1 MKIALIT
8 TPAGSRSGIGDYT
21 RHLLPALRELAEV
34 ELFVEDGREDAE
46 SRSVHELA
54 PRDYDQLLY
63 QLGNE
68 RQHAFMA
75 PLLNKLG
82 GTVMLHD
89 WVLFDLALA
98 AWPELERGGPRGL
111 RRAWI
116 EGGFEQWKIMRDARR
131 GSAESEPGPDLSI
144 AGGWHDPE
152 ATGRWCADRAQVVLG
167 LPTPDALELDVYL
180 PAGRKL
186 EIGQGGP
193 LDELSGPF
201 DGFHALPLRSGAEA
215 VLDLRVTGITPMA
228 EQLAL
233 ADTRRLGLFMRSLRV
248 RREGFWDSL
257 QLSAQPAGV
266 GESGLS
272 RARFD
277 LPLNRSIV
285 READAFLVHN
295 QWMADQ
301 IRADRNAPT
310 PIAVVHHGADR
321 RWRDG
326 DRRLTRVELGLPPHY
341 TDSFLLVSLGAVQAH
356 KRIGP
361 LLEGLALARQTHPHL
376 RLVLVGEERARE
388 FDLRAHVLRLGL
400 EDAVHCTGFVEE
412 VDAWDLLSAAD
423 LAVNLRGPTSGGA
436 SGGVFQAFSLG
447 RAALITDAPQ
457 AAEIAAQ
464 TVCRVA
470 TDDREVAQLAETLRA
485 LAADPNR
492 IRTMESAVRNFVET
506 ECHWSHVATR
516 YIEAM
521 SMFPAAKSA
530 KKNLFRLVA
539 DYGRKQA
546 AKAQATVEVD
556 TADVGRDGS

>member
-21 RHLLPALRELAEV
+21 RHLLPALRESAEV
-34 ELFVEDGREDAE
+34 DLYVEAGRESAGE
-46 SRSVHELA
+46 RSVKDLV

-75 PLLNKLG
+75 PLIRTLG

-98 AWPELERGGPRGL
+98 AWPELERGGLRGS

-116 EGGFEQWKIMRDARR
+116 EGGFEQWRILREARR
-131 GSAESEPGPDLSI
+131 GCEDSGPGPDLSI
-144 AGGWHDPE
+144 AGGWHDAE
-152 ATGRWCADRAQVVLG
+152 RAGRWCADRAQVVLG
-167 LPTPDALELDVYL
+167 SPTPDALELDLIL

-186 EIGQGGP
+186 ELAQGGP

-201 DGFHALPLRSGAEA
+201 DGVHALPLRHGGEA
-215 VLDLRVTGITPMA
+215 VLELRVTGIAPTP
-228 EQLAL
+228 EQQTHG
-233 ADTRRLGLFMRSLRV
+233 DTRRLGLFLRSLRV
-248 RREGFWDSL
+248 RRDGEWETL
-257 QLSAQPAGV
+257 QLSAQPPGA

-277 LPLNRSIV
+277 LPLNRTIV

-295 QWMADQ
+295 QWMADR

-321 RWRDG
+321 RWREG
-326 DRRLTRVELGLPPHY
+326 DRRLTRVELGLPPKY

-356 KRIGP
+356 KRVGP
-361 LLEGLALARQTHPHL
+361 LLEGLALARRTRPEL
-376 RLVLVGEERARE
+376 RLVLVGEERPRE
-388 FDLRAHVLRLGL
+388 FDLRAHTRRLGL
-400 EDAVHCTGFVEE
+400 EDAVHCTGYAEE
-412 VDAWDLLSAAD
+412 AEAWDLLSAAD

-436 SGGVFQAFSLG
+436 SGGVFQAFSHG

-457 AAEIAAQ
+457 AAEIPAD
-464 TVCRVA
+464 TVRRVP
-470 TDDREVAQLAETLRA
+470 TDGRESQAIAETLITLADDPAQLRA
-485 LAADPNR
+485 
-492 IRTMESAVRNFVET
+492 MESAVCRFVAD
-506 ECHWSHVATR
+506 ECHWSHVAAR
-516 YIEAM
+516 YLDAL
-521 SMFPAAKSA
+521 SVFPAAKSA

-539 DYGRKQA
+539 EYGEKQA
-546 AKAQATVEVD
+546 AKSREPVE
-556 TADVGRDGS
+556 AGSSEVGRD